1 MLGRRRRRV
10 PGTCGSAHDQSAA
23 IDGRLA
29 EAGCLSQ
36 LARVDNAV
44 TTRHQLIDRL
54 DRRSTTATQVEL
66 GAAVQRKCEALALAG
81 QVHEMLTAQDEV
93 LERLEDSSERQLRPA
108 VARHDRIRISRR
120 RLTGLSGP
128 RRPRSHSPRTC
139 VRSRVRGAHAFPPTG
154 APSSGLPRSLS
165 REPRIARARRWTL
178 LDAKWV

>member
-108 VARHDRIRISRR
+108 VAR
-120 RLTGLSGP
+120 
-128 RRPRSHSPRTC
+128 RRPHSDLPPPFNRPQRPAEAAIAFAPHMRPVACARSACLPTDGSAV
-139 VRSRVRGAHAFPPTG
+139 VRAAALAF
-154 APSSGLPRSLS
+154 A
-165 REPRIARARRWTL
+165 
-178 LDAKWV
+178 